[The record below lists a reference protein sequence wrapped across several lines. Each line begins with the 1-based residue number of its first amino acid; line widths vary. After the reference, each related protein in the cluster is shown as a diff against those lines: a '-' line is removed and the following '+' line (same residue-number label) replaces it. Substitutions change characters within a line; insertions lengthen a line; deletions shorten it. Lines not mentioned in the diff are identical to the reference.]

1 MTAALIWLFGAA
13 AWGSMCNFPAW
24 SILLIERLRAS
35 EEPLYRDRFA
45 LGRLG
50 MVLISFGIG
59 IGSWQRGASFMEKP
73 NEQIGLLLS
82 FFGWLPHPLPE
93 WSPFLW
99 SGSLTLAE
107 GIFVWIAG
115 LNAKAIGRK
124 PIACRVYVAGL
135 GLWTVAVPVF
145 FSGVGR

>member
-13 AWGSMCNFPAW
+13 AWGSLCNFPAW
-24 SILLIERLRAS
+24 TILFVERWRVKPV
-35 EEPLYRDRFA
+35 PLVRDRFA

-50 MVLISFGIG
+50 MMLVSFGIG
-59 IGSWQRGASFMEKP
+59 VGSWQRGASFINRP
-73 NEQIGLLLS
+73 DEQIGLLLS

-107 GIFVWIAG
+107 GIFVWIAA
-115 LNAKAIGRK
+115 LNAEAVGRA
-124 PIACRVYVAGL
+124 PVAWRVYLAGMAV
-135 GLWTVAVPVF
+135 WAVAVPVF
-145 FSGVGR
+145 FGGLG